1 MPTIYQ
7 TTEAWNA
14 AVPVGAWVIV
24 ANYPRPG
31 TCMCS
36 KTIGGA
42 YDGDFGKS
50 YVPVDG
56 FHGGVPLEFVKED
69 VSNL

>member
-1 MPTIYQ
+1 MATIYQ
-7 TTEAWNA
+7 TTQAWNE
-14 AVPVGAWVIV
+14 AVPVGAFVIV
-24 ANYPRPG
+24 FNYPKAG
-31 TCMCS
+31 TCMCT

-56 FHGGVPLEFVKED
+56 LSGGVPLEYVKED
-69 VSNL
+69 ISQL